1 MRIARARTC
10 AAFSLLGGCLL
21 AALFAG
27 YEPQAQAAG
36 AGPDKAAAKPKRQ
49 SPGAPLPP
57 SATQASPSSTT
68 LLALDIDFEFN
79 RATLTAAD
87 KKTIDGNV
95 DAICKLV
102 AKHKQL
108 TIEGHSD
115 SRGPAERNAQVS
127 QERAAAV
134 REEILANKR
143 CHIEPQALVA
153 VGVGEKEPRRC
164 HEPPECDGKEKGPKS
179 CENCWNENRMTV
191 LSIPLDPAAAPVASA
206 PSAAPEP
213 APAPAGISPNCSRV
227 LQLGQERG
235 SRMCEPH

>member
-10 AAFSLLGGCLL
+10 AAFTLLGGCLL
-21 AALFAG
+21 AGLFAG
-27 YEPQAQAAG
+27 YEAQAAG
-36 AGPDKAAAKPKRQ
+36 AGGGAKPKRQ

-57 SATQASPSSTT
+57 SATQAAPPASTT

-79 RATLTAAD
+79 RATLTASD

-115 SRGPAERNAQVS
+115 SRGPAERNLQVS

-153 VGVGEKEPRRC
+153 LGVGEKEPRRC
-164 HEPPECDGKEKGPKS
+164 HEPSECDGKEHGPKS

-213 APAPAGISPNCSRV
+213 AAAPAGASPNCSRV

>member
-1 MRIARARTC
+1 MRNVRARVSS
-10 AAFSLLGGCLL
+10 ALLGAGLVGV
-21 AALFAG
+21 LFAG
-27 YEPQAQAAG
+27 YEARAAG
-36 AGPDKAAAKPKRQ
+36 TAKPKR
-49 SPGAPLPP
+49 PPPP
-57 SATQASPSSTT
+57 SAPAAAAATASNT

-79 RATLTAAD
+79 SAKLTSAD
-87 KKTIDGNV
+87 KKTIDDNV

-102 AKHKQL
+102 EKHKQL

-134 REEILANKR
+134 REEILATKR
-143 CHIEPQALVA
+143 CHIDGQALVA
-153 VGVGEKEPRRC
+153 VGLGEKEPRRC

-191 LSIPLDPAAAPVASA
+191 ISIPLSQAAPAAG
-206 PSAAPEP
+206 
-213 APAPAGISPNCSRV
+213 APAAEPPPSSGAPNHCSRV
-227 LQLGQERG
+227 LVLGQERG

>member
-1 MRIARARTC
+1 MRNVRACVSSTLMGVGLVGV
-10 AAFSLLGGCLL
+10 LLGG
-21 AALFAG
+21 
-27 YEPQAQAAG
+27 YEARAAG
-36 AGPDKAAAKPKRQ
+36 TAKPKR
-49 SPGAPLPP
+49 PPPPAAAAPAAP
-57 SATQASPSSTT
+57 AQDAAPSSTT

-79 RATLTAAD
+79 SAKLTASD

-102 AKHKQL
+102 EKHHQL

-127 QERAAAV
+127 QGRAAAV

-143 CHIEPQALVA
+143 CHIDGQQLVA
-153 VGVGEKEPRRC
+153 VGLGEKEPRRC

-191 LSIPLDPAAAPVASA
+191 ISIPLAPAAPAASAPAPEPTPAPAAAN
-206 PSAAPEP
+206 
-213 APAPAGISPNCSRV
+213 NCSRV
-227 LQLGQERG
+227 LVLGQERG

>member
-10 AAFSLLGGCLL
+10 AAFTLLGGCLL
-21 AALFAG
+21 AVLFAG
-27 YEPQAQAAG
+27 YEAQAAG
-36 AGPDKAAAKPKRQ
+36 GSGAGRGAKPKRQ

-57 SATQASPSSTT
+57 SATQAAPPASTT

-115 SRGPAERNAQVS
+115 SRGPAERNLQVS

-153 VGVGEKEPRRC
+153 VGLGEKEPRRC
-164 HEPPECDGKEKGPKS
+164 HEPPECDAKDHGPKS

-191 LSIPLDPAAAPVASA
+191 LSIPLDPAAVASA

-213 APAPAGISPNCSRV
+213 AAAPAAPAAASLNCSRV

>member
-1 MRIARARTC
+1 MRIVRARTR
-10 AAFSLLGGCLL
+10 AISLKAGLL
-21 AALFAG
+21 AALFVG
-27 YEPQAQAAG
+27 YEAHAAG
-36 AGPDKAAAKPKRQ
+36 GAKPKH
-49 SPGAPLPP
+49 APP
-57 SATQASPSSTT
+57 ASPAPAVAAQDAKPASTT

-79 RATLTAAD
+79 RAALTAAD
-87 KKTIDGNV
+87 KETIDGNV

-115 SRGPAERNAQVS
+115 SRGPAERNLQVS

-143 CHIEPQALVA
+143 CHIGGQQLVA
-153 VGVGEKEPRRC
+153 VGEGEKEPRRC
-164 HEPPECDGKEKGPKS
+164 HEPPECDGKEHGPKS

-191 LSIPLDPAAAPVASA
+191 LSIPLDPAVASA
-206 PSAAPEP
+206 PSAAPPEP
-213 APAPAGISPNCSRV
+213 TAAPSNCSRV
-227 LQLGQERG
+227 LLLGQERG